1 MSEEAFLL
9 SILWLVI
16 LGIVGFGWLFGA
28 FS

>member
-9 SILWLVI
+9 AVLWLAIIGV
-16 LGIVGFGWLFGA
+16 GGFGWLFGA